1 VTNKG
6 QSASDHRQV
15 IPEFRALCGRVTC
28 RNRGLTL
35 GAELF
40 HPPSSGPKPC
50 VSPTGLPCQAPGARR
65 QCEYPQTVHD
75 IS

>member
-6 QSASDHRQV
+6 QSASDHRLV
-15 IPEFRALCGRVTC
+15 IPAFRAPCGRVTY
-28 RNRGLTL
+28 RNRGLTSGTESL
-35 GAELF
+35 HL
-40 HPPSSGPKPC
+40 PSLRPQPC
-50 VSPTGLPCQAPGARR
+50 ISPTGLARQASGTWR